1 VQAARSRE
9 PVERFKHERGEGSLF
24 GACQIFELVPGFFP
38 NPDHDADLAL
48 AAGGTG
54 DLARTIVG
62 GCLRRRRHVGRQ
74 AGVEI
79 GEAALFIGHLPAC

>member
-1 VQAARSRE
+1 LGTPVTVASPLVEGVQAARSRE

-48 AAGGTG
+48 AAGGTAICPH
-54 DLARTIVG
+54 DCRWMLAS
-62 GCLRRRRHVGRQ
+62 
-74 AGVEI
+74 
-79 GEAALFIGHLPAC
+79 P